1 VKIDFYRDEHELID
15 ATPLCPKCRDTAL
28 GFGGETWRCNSCDL
42 IFDIDDL
49 GKNEREG
56 YERMCKY
63 IENKLLKKKNE
74 EERN

>member
-1 VKIDFYRDEHELID
+1 MKIDFYKDERELID
-15 ATPLCPKCRDTAL
+15 ATPLCPECRSTAL
-28 GFGGETWRCNSCDL
+28 FFGGEVWRCNSCDL
-42 IFDIDDL
+42 LFDIDDL

-74 EERN
+74 EER